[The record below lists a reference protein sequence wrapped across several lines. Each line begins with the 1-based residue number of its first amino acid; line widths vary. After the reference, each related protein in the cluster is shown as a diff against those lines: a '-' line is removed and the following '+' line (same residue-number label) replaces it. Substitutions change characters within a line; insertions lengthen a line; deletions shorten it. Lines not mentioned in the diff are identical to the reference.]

1 MNTTNLIADYL
12 IAGLIGILTIIIP
25 YLLINPFFLYQIL
38 DNLKEN
44 NSIIIILGLVIYT
57 FGILY
62 NQLSDII
69 ENKFFKNNF
78 IQINEEKVKEK
89 TNLDHHFALQFIVIN
104 SESAYNYLS
113 FRRTMVRILRTLLV
127 SFCIFIFL
135 HLIYSTFIHIF
146 IHKLT
151 FSLFNFIII
160 IFLITFA
167 FFTSK
172 IVEKLYTGYYAAIIN
187 FVKVIET
194 NKNYEIKNQNN

>member
-12 IAGLIGILTIIIP
+12 IAGLVGILTIIVP
-25 YLLINPFFLYQIL
+25 YLLINPSYLYLIL

-44 NSIIIILGLVIYT
+44 NSIIIVLGLVIYT

-69 ENKFFKNNF
+69 ENKFFKFFKNNF

-89 TNLDHHFALQFIVIN
+89 TNLDHHFALQFIVVN

-135 HLIYSTFIHIF
+135 HLIYSMFIHIF
-146 IHKLT
+146 IHKLI
-151 FSLFNFIII
+151 FSIFNFLLIISI
-160 IFLITFA
+160 LPLAFL
-167 FFTSK
+167 TSK

-194 NKNYEIKNQNN
+194 NKNHEIKN